1 MIKQHLRKSGNSY
14 VVTIP
19 KEEVERLQLREGEL
33 ITVEVSATETHPVL
47 PPDLKEIFE
56 RRREAMRAAMEYLA
70 EH

>member
-1 MIKQHLRKSGNSY
+1 MIQQYLRKSGNSY

-19 KEEVERLQLREGEL
+19 KDEVERLQLHEGEL
-33 ITVEVSATETHPVL
+33 VTIEVSATETHPVL

-56 RRREAMRAAMEYLA
+56 RRREAMRAAMDYLA